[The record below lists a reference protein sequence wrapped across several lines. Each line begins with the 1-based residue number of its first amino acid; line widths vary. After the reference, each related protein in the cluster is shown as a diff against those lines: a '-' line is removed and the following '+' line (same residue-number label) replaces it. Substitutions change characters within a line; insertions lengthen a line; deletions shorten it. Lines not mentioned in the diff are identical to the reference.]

1 MHTVLSN
8 VDAAIEFIISAEK
21 EHPNRIDI
29 CLASTSGP
37 ASTSNSFNQGSRT
50 TPFPASQS
58 QTNPF
63 GASTQPTTSL
73 TFGTPSTAAPT
84 GAFGQPSAL
93 GQKPNPFGGTAPAL
107 GAPTQ
112 PGITG
117 SFGRPS
123 VLGQKP
129 NPFGAPTGGSAV
141 GTSNSATAPFSS
153 FAGTAS
159 AFSQPQPQQQ
169 QAANPFGA
177 PSNPPIPSSF
187 PTSSQPAQQNPFAQ
201 KSTQNS
207 NPFSS
212 QNPPSQQNPFGTT
225 PTQLGATS
233 PISVNPFAQ
242 TTASQATAP
251 NQFSPT
257 QLPATGSPLDVR
269 QSSSVPQPLINGST
283 SVGPN
288 VSLQHPSLESYS
300 NKAIG
305 GKLNMF
311 KGMRVVYKGDE
322 AGYNARDGT
331 WQKIWFP
338 QGAPAPCK
346 DTEMDDSKYD
356 ESIKTAY
363 MHLHQSRSFQGGAM
377 PMIPP
382 RREWCM
388 FDF

>member
-1 MHTVLSN
+1 MHAVLNN

-29 CLASTSGP
+29 CHASTSGP
-37 ASTSNSFNQGSRT
+37 ASTSNPFNQGSST
-50 TPFPASQS
+50 TSFPSQS
-58 QTNPF
+58 QSNPF
-63 GASTQPTTSL
+63 GTSTQPTNSPA
-73 TFGTPSTAAPT
+73 FGTPSTAAPT

-93 GQKPNPFGGTAPAL
+93 GQKPNPFGRTAPAF

-112 PGITG
+112 PGTTG

-141 GTSNSATAPFSS
+141 GALNSATTPFSS

-159 AFSQPQPQQQ
+159 AFSQLQPQQQ
-169 QAANPFGA
+169 QTANPFGA
-177 PSNPPIPSSF
+177 PLNPPIPSSF
-187 PTSSQPAQQNPFAQ
+187 PPSSQPAQQNPFAQ

-207 NPFSS
+207 SAFSS
-212 QNPPSQQNPFGTT
+212 QNPPSQQSPFGTT
-225 PTQLGATS
+225 PTQLGAPS
-233 PISVNPFAQ
+233 SVLVNTFEQ
-242 TTASQATAP
+242 TAASQATAP
-251 NQFSPT
+251 NPFSPS
-257 QLPATGSPLDVR
+257 QLPATGNPLDVR
-269 QSSSVPQPLINGST
+269 QSGNVPQPLINGST

-288 VSLQHPSLESYS
+288 GSLQQPSLEGYS

-305 GKLNMF
+305 GRLNMF
-311 KGMRVVYKGDE
+311 KGMRVVYKEDE

-346 DTEMDDSKYD
+346 DTEMDDSEYD

-363 MHLHQSRSFQGGAM
+363 MHLHQSRSFQGGAI